1 MSPISLRLDV
11 TEVKGLE
18 LSGGDLSDGSRDL
31 SSDESSSSSRGLCEI
46 DGKARGQLDPS

>member
-18 LSGGDLSDGSRDL
+18 LSGGDLNDGSRDL